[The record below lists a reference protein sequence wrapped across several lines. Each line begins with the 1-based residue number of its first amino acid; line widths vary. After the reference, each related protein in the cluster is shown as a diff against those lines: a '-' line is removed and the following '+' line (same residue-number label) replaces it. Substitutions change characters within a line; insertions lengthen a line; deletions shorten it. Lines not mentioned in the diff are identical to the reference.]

1 MRFHRVFK
9 CLKSLLLKGSF
20 IISQDPNQRQV
31 RFVISLYLFS
41 EPKCQFLSYQRKNMR
56 NAHMFQTIF
65 WALENRYYKHYFES
79 NLSWKPIKQYSPLM
93 ACNGSESVHFVETL
107 WSRNQFF
114 LKKTFPSLISKQQV
128 EQRKKK
134 VKWNNQTMAWCDV
147 TSCRAMMTSRD
158 SGKQLLFNG
167 YNISI
172 I

>member
-1 MRFHRVFK
+1 MQFHRVFK

-20 IISQDPNQRQV
+20 IISQDPNQRQI

-65 WALENRYYKHYFES
+65 WALENRYYKHYFGS
-79 NLSWKPIKQYSPLM
+79 NLSWKPIKQYSPWWHVM
-93 ACNGSESVHFVETL
+93 EVNQSTL
-107 WSRNQFF
+107 WKLFEAEINFF
-114 LKKTFPSLISKQQV
+114 LKKKFPSLISKQQV

-147 TSCRAMMTSRD
+147 TSCRVMLTSRD
-158 SGKQLLFNG
+158 SGKQLLFNS
-167 YNISI
+167 YKISI

>member
-56 NAHMFQTIF
+56 NVHMFQTIF

-93 ACNGSESVHFVETL
+93 VCNGSESVHFVETL

-114 LKKTFPSLISKQQV
+114 LKK
-128 EQRKKK
+128 
-134 VKWNNQTMAWCDV
+134 
-147 TSCRAMMTSRD
+147 
-158 SGKQLLFNG
+158 
-167 YNISI
+167 NISFFNI
-172 I
+172 KAASRTKEEKS